1 MEIGKITTKRA
12 WVTGTLTD
20 KPKKG
25 KGPWKRD

>member
-12 WVTGTLTD
+12 WVTGTFD